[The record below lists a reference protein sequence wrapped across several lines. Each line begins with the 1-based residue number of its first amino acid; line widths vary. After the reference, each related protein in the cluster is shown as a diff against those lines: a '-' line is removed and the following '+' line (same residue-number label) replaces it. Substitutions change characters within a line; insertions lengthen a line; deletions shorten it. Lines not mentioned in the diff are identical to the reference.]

1 MRKFKPSVE
10 VNVKYK
16 ELEHQTA
23 KAYLFKISDGVSI
36 WIPKSKVKQ
45 KLKKSFT
52 ISKVY
57 APEVKLKIYAE
68 EQALKNKKYE

>member
-1 MRKFKPSVE
+1 MRQFKPYIE
-10 VNVKYK
+10 VKIKYK
-16 ELEHQTA
+16 KLEHQTA
-23 KAYLFKISDGVSI
+23 KAYLFKIYDGVSI

-45 KLKKSFT
+45 KLKKSFV
-52 ISKVY
+52 ISKSY